1 MEGFPTKYAHRGIMS
16 KALFKLF
23 LLDEENR

>member
-1 MEGFPTKYAHRGIMS
+1 MEGLPTKYAHRGIIS
-16 KALFKLF
+16 EALFKLS

>member
-1 MEGFPTKYAHRGIMS
+1 MEGLPTKYAHRGIMS
-16 KALFKLF
+16 KALFKLS